1 MFWLRPEITCGR
13 TCWCCRSSV
22 FWTASG
28 DRRDW
33 TWGWS
38 PTDVFPPDEIK
49 VSQMMKWLSDVGLCR
64 YNHTDELQSSYCI
77 STLVF
82 YIYNFLNISQIW
94 IWPALSLTDTLGLCR
109 MFAADSHTSWLCVCM
124 CVTSWEAMLCYQRDE
139 AGSWSVLKTRLLGH
153 VFLRYSRWR
162 ELRLLMDFSSRHT
175 PEDLSE
181 PLHLCLIRVGAEL
194 WTPLFK

>member
-109 MFAADSHTSWLCVCM
+109 MFAADSHTSRLCVCM
-124 CVTSWEAMLCYQRDE
+124 CVTSWEAMLCYQERR
-139 AGSWSVLKTRLLGH
+139 GRLMIC
-153 VFLRYSRWR
+153 FEDTFIRSC
-162 ELRLLMDFSSRHT
+162 FS
-175 PEDLSE
+175 EIL
-181 PLHLCLIRVGAEL
+181 
-194 WTPLFK
+194 